1 MRVRVREIS
10 IRCLDIFGALIGLFV
25 SAVPVFVIGL
35 LVKKDGGPVFFKQE
49 RVGKSG
55 TLFVMWKIRSM
66 IVEAEEIR
74 EELVNQSDVEGMF
87 KMKDDP
93 RVTKIGRFIRRHSLD
108 ELPQFWN
115 VLKGEMSLVGPRPAL
130 WEEYEEYSEKDK
142 DRLAVRPGIT
152 GLWQVSGRSD
162 LDFDD
167 MILLDLKYID
177 QRSLWTN
184 FLILIKTILL
194 IFPSN
199 KNGAY

>member
-10 IRCLDIFGALIGLFV
+10 IRCLDIIGALIGLLV
-25 SAVPVFVIGL
+25 SAVPVFIIGL
-35 LVKKDGGPVFFKQE
+35 LVKKDAGPVFFKQE

-55 TLFVMWKIRSM
+55 TSFMMWKIRSM

-74 EELVNQSDVEGMF
+74 EKLVDQSDVEGMF

-108 ELPQFWN
+108 EVPQFWN

-142 DRLAVRPGIT
+142 ARLAVKPGIT

-162 LDFDD
+162 LNFDD

-184 FLILIKTILL
+184 FIILIRTVLL

>member
-10 IRCLDIFGALIGLFV
+10 IRCLDIFGALIGLLV

-55 TLFVMWKIRSM
+55 TSFMMWKIRSM

-74 EELVNQSDVEGMF
+74 EELVDQSDVEGMF

-108 ELPQFWN
+108 EVPQFWN

-130 WEEYEEYSEKDK
+130 WEEYEKYSEKDK
-142 DRLAVRPGIT
+142 ARLAVKPGIT

-162 LDFDD
+162 LNFDD

-184 FLILIKTILL
+184 FLILIKTVLL

>member
-1 MRVRVREIS
+1 M
-10 IRCLDIFGALIGLFV
+10 DIFGALIGLLV

-55 TLFVMWKIRSM
+55 TSFMMWKIRSM

-74 EELVNQSDVEGMF
+74 EELVDQSDVEGMF

-108 ELPQFWN
+108 EVPQFWN

-130 WEEYEEYSEKDK
+130 WEEYEKYSEKDK
-142 DRLAVRPGIT
+142 ARLAVKPGIT

-162 LDFDD
+162 LNFDD

-184 FLILIKTILL
+184 FLILIKTVLL

>member
-1 MRVRVREIS
+1 MS
-10 IRCLDIFGALIGLFV
+10 IRSLDIFGALIGLFV
-25 SAVPVFVIGL
+25 SAIPVFIIGFM
-35 LVKKDGGPVFFKQE
+35 VKRWWTSFFKQE
-49 RVGKSG
+49 RVGKNG
-55 TLFVMWKIRSM
+55 TSFVMWKIRSM

-74 EELVNQSDVEGMF
+74 KELIDQSDIEGMF
-87 KMKDDP
+87 KMKEDP
-93 RVTKIGRFIRRHSLD
+93 RVTKIGKFIRRHSLD

-142 DRLAVRPGIT
+142 ARLAVKPGIT

-162 LDFDD
+162 LNFDD

-177 QRSLWTN
+177 ERSIWTN
-184 FLILIKTILL
+184 FLILIKTVLL

>member
-1 MRVRVREIS
+1 
-10 IRCLDIFGALIGLFV
+10 
-25 SAVPVFVIGL
+25 
-35 LVKKDGGPVFFKQE
+35 
-49 RVGKSG
+49 
-55 TLFVMWKIRSM
+55 M

-74 EELVNQSDVEGMF
+74 KELIDQSDIEGMF
-87 KMKDDP
+87 KMKEDP
-93 RVTKIGRFIRRHSLD
+93 RVTKIGKFIRRHSLD

-130 WEEYEEYSEKDK
+130 WEEYEEYSEKGK
-142 DRLAVRPGIT
+142 ARLAVKPGIT

-162 LDFDD
+162 LNFDD

-177 QRSLWTN
+177 ERSIWTN
-184 FLILIKTILL
+184 FLILIKTVLL